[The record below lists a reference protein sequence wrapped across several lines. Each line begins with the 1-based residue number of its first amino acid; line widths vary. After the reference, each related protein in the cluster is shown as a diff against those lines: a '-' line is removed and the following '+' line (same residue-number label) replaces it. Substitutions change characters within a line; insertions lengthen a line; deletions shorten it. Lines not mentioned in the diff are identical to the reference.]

1 MPRATWFFV
10 SLALITLA
18 GCDAGSKPVTPAVP
32 PEPAAAPVPVVP
44 AAAAPPA
51 AEAALAADEE
61 PAEIVREKA
70 EVGVGEKGN
79 DLSEGLYSTPVKAY
93 FRAKEQVAFNIQIP
107 SAMQLYKAEHGRG
120 PRTHEEFME
129 KIVKAGM
136 IRLPELPAGHQ
147 YVYDPATEELMVEH
161 P

>member
-1 MPRATWFFV
+1 MPRATWFLV

-18 GCDAGSKPVTPAVP
+18 GCDAGSKPVAPVAP
-32 PEPAAAPVPVVP
+32 PEPAAAPVPAEP
-44 AAAAPPA
+44 AAAAHPA
-51 AEAALAADEE
+51 ANEE
-61 PAEIVREKA
+61 PAEMVREKA

-79 DLSEGLYSTPVKAY
+79 QLSDGLYSTPVKAY

-107 SAMQLYKAEHGRG
+107 STMQLYKAEHGRG

-129 KIVKAGM
+129 QIVKAGM

-147 YVYDPATEELMVEH
+147 YVYDPETEELMVEH